1 MKYNP
6 NEIEAKWQ
14 KHWADNKTF
23 AAENNSEKPKYY
35 VLDMFP
41 YPSGAG
47 LHVGHP
53 LGYIASDVYARYK
66 RHRGFN
72 VLHPMGY
79 DSFGLPA
86 EQYAIQTGQRPE
98 DTTSVNIDGGVDKE
112 GKQIAG
118 YRKQL
123 DKIGFS
129 FDWSR
134 EVRTSNP
141 DYYKHTQWIFIQLF
155 NSWYNINS
163 DKAEGIA
170 TLIALFESEGN
181 ANVNAVCDDNIP
193 VFSSSEWNA
202 FSSEQQQ
209 KILLQ
214 YRLTYLAE
222 TEVNWCP
229 GLGTVLANDEIV
241 NGVSER
247 GGFPVIRKKMTQW
260 SMRISAYAE
269 RLLQGLNDIDWSE
282 SIKESQRNWIGKS
295 VGAMV
300 SFAIKP
306 HPQPISGGEGSQA
319 VQKGYMTANASIAK
333 QMVENARGN
342 RKNPTEAE
350 DALWHE
356 VRNSNLGFKIRRQ
369 HYIGNF
375 IVDFVCLEKKLII
388 EVDGGYHDTSEQIEF
403 DELRTLELEQK
414 HLFKVIRFNNEEVL
428 NNIKSVLVKIKEELS
443 SRNSYKDNEGLAPIS
458 TGEGLGVRYIE
469 VFTTRPDTIF
479 GVTFMTLAPEHELV
493 AEITTPEQKAAVEAY
508 IEKTAK
514 RSERERMA
522 DVKTISGVFTGA
534 YAEHPFTK
542 EPIPVWI
549 GDYVLAGYGTGAVMA
564 VPCGDERDYAFANF
578 FKGQDGMQ
586 EIKNIFANADI
597 SKEAF
602 SSKDNVVIANSD
614 FLNGLNYKEATKKV
628 IAALE
633 KIGQGKGKINYR
645 LRDAVFSRQ
654 RYWGEPFP
662 VYYVNGLP
670 QMIDAKHLP
679 IILPEVEK
687 YLPTEDGLPPL
698 GNATVWAWDSVK
710 CSVVSTQL
718 IDHVTIFPLELNT
731 MPGWAGSS
739 WYWMRYMDANNDGE
753 FASKDALKYWES
765 VDLYIGGSEHAT
777 GHLLYSR
784 FWNKFLKDKGFAPTE
799 EPFKKLINQGMILGT
814 SAFVYRVEYDI
825 NLSWQPDFSTGEGQ
839 SITLKKV
846 LVSKGI
852 FEKVGLLGL
861 KQLMISKLEKEI
873 FEPYKSILQN
883 AEIEIYTKAVNVS
896 SVTPI
901 HADVSM
907 VNSSDELD
915 IEKFKSWRED
925 YADAEFITEDNGKY
939 IVGREVEKM
948 SKSKYNVVTPD
959 DICNEYGAD
968 TLRLYEMFLGPLE
981 QAKPW
986 NTAGISGVFGFL
998 KKLWRL
1004 YFDDNGL
1011 IVNDN
1016 EPTKDNLKSLHKT
1029 IKKVAEDIEGFSF
1042 NTSVSQFM
1050 ICVNELSAQNCH
1062 SRSILEPLAILI
1074 SPYAPHIA
1082 EELWSQL
1089 GHSGSIATVDFPVLE
1104 EKHLVE
1110 SSKEYPV
1117 SFNGKMR
1124 FTIELPLDLT
1134 PAQIEEIIMKD
1145 DRTIKQLAGNMP
1157 KKVIIVPGKVI
1168 NFVG

>member
-6 NEIEAKWQ
+6 NEIDAKWQ
-14 KHWADNKTF
+14 KNWANNQTF
-23 AAENNSEKPKYY
+23 AASNTSIKPKYY
-35 VLDMFP
+35 ILDMFP

-53 LGYIASDVYARYK
+53 LGYIASDIVARFK
-66 RHRGFN
+66 RHKGFN
-72 VLHPMGY
+72 VLHPQGY

-86 EQYAIQTGQRPE
+86 EQYAIQTGQHP
-98 DTTSVNIDGGVDKE
+98 DKTTKENI
-112 GKQIAG
+112 AR
-118 YRKQL
+118 YREQL

-134 EVRTSNP
+134 EIRTSNAN
-141 DYYKHTQWIFIQLF
+141 YYKHTQWIFIQLF
-155 NSWYNINS
+155 NSWYNKSN
-163 DKAEGIA
+163 DKAEDIT
-170 TLIALFESEGN
+170 TLISLFQKEGN
-181 ANVNAVCDDNIP
+181 TNINAVCDDNIAP
-193 VFSSSEWNA
+193 FSAQDWTGFSSSK
-202 FSSEQQQ
+202 QQ

-229 GLGTVLANDEIV
+229 GLGTVLANDEII

-247 GGFPVIRKKMTQW
+247 GGHPVIRKKMTQW

-300 SFAIKP
+300 SFKVKN
-306 HPQPISGGEGSQA
+306 QKSQ
-319 VQKGYMTANASIAK
+319 V
-333 QMVENARGN
+333 
-342 RKNPTEAE
+342 
-350 DALWHE
+350 
-356 VRNSNLGFKIRRQ
+356 
-369 HYIGNF
+369 
-375 IVDFVCLEKKLII
+375 
-388 EVDGGYHDTSEQIEF
+388 TSEATLS
-403 DELRTLELEQK
+403 DLRPSTL
-414 HLFKVIRFNNEEVL
+414 
-428 NNIKSVLVKIKEELS
+428 
-443 SRNSYKDNEGLAPIS
+443 D
-458 TGEGLGVRYIE
+458 YIE

-479 GVTFMTLAPEHELV
+479 GVTFMTLAPEHPLV
-493 AEITTPEQKAAVEAY
+493 QEITTPEQKAAIEAY

-542 EPIPVWI
+542 EQIPVWI

-578 FKGQDGMQ
+578 FKGQNGMP
-586 EIKNIFANADI
+586 EIKNIFDNVDI
-597 SKEAF
+597 STEAYG
-602 SSKDNVVIANSD
+602 SKDNVIIANSD
-614 FLNGLNYKEATKKV
+614 FLNGLNYKQATKKA
-628 IAALE
+628 IAELE
-633 KIGQGKGKINYR
+633 TLNQGKGKTNYR

-679 IILPEVEK
+679 IALPEVEK

-698 GNATVWAWDSVK
+698 GNSAKWAWN
-710 CSVVSTQL
+710 
-718 IDHVTIFPLELNT
+718 TITNEVDFNENINNTTIYPLELNT

-739 WYWMRYMDANNDGE
+739 WYWMRYMDPHNDNE
-753 FASKDALKYWES
+753 FASPEAIKYWES

-777 GHLLYSR
+777 GHLLYAR
-784 FWNKFLKDKGFAPTE
+784 FWNKFLKDKGYAPTE
-799 EPFKKLINQGMILGT
+799 EPFKKLINQGMILGN
-814 SAFVYRVEYDI
+814 SAFVYRSED
-825 NLSWQPDFSTGEGQ
+825 S
-839 SITLKKV
+839 KK
-846 LVSKGI
+846 LYSKG
-852 FEKVGLLGL
+852 L
-861 KQLMISKLEKEI
+861 ISDKTT
-873 FEPYKSILQN
+873 Q
-883 AEIEIYTKAVNVS
+883 A
-896 SVTPI
+896 I
-901 HADVSM
+901 HVDLAII
-907 VNSSDELD
+907 NETTNELD
-915 IEKFKSWRED
+915 IEAFKKHPLYSD
-925 YADAEFITEDNGKY
+925 YANAEFILENGKY

-948 SKSKYNVVTPD
+948 SKSKYNVVNPD

-981 QAKPW
+981 QSKPW
-986 NTAGISGVFGFL
+986 NTAGITGVFGFL

-1011 IVNDN
+1011 IVTNN
-1016 EPTKDNLKSLHKT
+1016 EPSKESLKSLHKT
-1029 IKKVAEDIEGFSF
+1029 IKKVTEDIENFSF

-1050 ICVNELSAQNCH
+1050 ICVNELQTQNCH
-1062 SRSILEPLAILI
+1062 ERAILEPLAIIL

-1089 GHSGSIATVDFPVLE
+1089 GNSESISTVAFPICH
-1104 EKHLVE
+1104 EKYLVE
-1110 SSKEYPV
+1110 SDKEYPV
-1117 SFNGKMR
+1117 SFNGKMK
-1124 FTIELPLDLT
+1124 FTINLPLDLT

-1145 DRTIKQLAGNMP
+1145 ERTIKQLDGNTP
-1157 KKVIIVPGKVI
+1157 KKVIIIPGKVI
-1168 NFVG
+1168 NLVG